1 MMARNKDYLH
11 QLSVFRKKLASRL
24 KEIKA
29 NVSRNELRNMLA
41 YSRMNVNT
49 IDEFIDE
56 KRIPSVQ
63 EIITVSKQFNLPLP
77 ELTDIR
83 TAYAIIYEKIL
94 IFARVSDNITNF
106 KNKNALSVDEISNT
120 TKLSASVIYA
130 LINLNV
136 SKYRF
141 QTAINYNDKLK
152 VVDSSIPDVQ
162 VRDLEDVFRDV
173 NEILETKESLD
184 ASLISKI
191 NIVFNDE
198 IDVLLGR
205 KLLDSIRY
213 AANKKLRKN
222 KDNNIEE
229 EKVENVGIVMLGKP
243 PKDMKKLVSLA
254 TLFNTKDVDSD
265 NQDDD
270 NKKDKNNKKKPR
282 EIFTETRRKLQ
293 EKCMMESNS
302 STLSE
307 YEIGFRDG
315 YFKALRDNGLLPERV
330 K

>member
-1 MMARNKDYLH
+1 MTTRNKDYLH

-63 EIITVSKQFNLPLP
+63 EIITVSKQFSLPLP

-106 KNKNALSVDEISNT
+106 KNKNALSVDEISNA

-141 QTAINYNDKLK
+141 QTAINYNDKLR

-173 NEILETKESLD
+173 DEIMETKESLD

-205 KLLDSIRY
+205 KPLDSIRY
-213 AANKKLRKN
+213 AANKNLRKN
-222 KDNNIEE
+222 KDNEE
-229 EKVENVGIVMLGKP
+229 EKVEDVGIVMLGKS

-254 TLFNTKDVDSD
+254 TLFNTKDADSD

-270 NKKDKNNKKKPR
+270 NKKDKKKDDKKKVR
-282 EIFTETRRKLQ
+282 EIFTETQRKLQ
-293 EKCMMESNS
+293 EKCMVESNS